1 MSRRKE
7 SHSENETSG
16 ILKVFGPANDEEK
29 KRRIKK
35 RYYYQKH
42 KNKREYPVDTEYSIR
57 AISTPM
63 GNKR

>member
-1 MSRRKE
+1 MSRRNN
-7 SHSENETSG
+7 SQSDNETPS
-16 ILKVFGPANDEEK
+16 ILKVFGPLDDEEK

-35 RYYYQKH
+35 RIYYQKH

-57 AISTPM
+57 TISTPM